1 MAMFFRNAVLPQQDI
16 NLAEPYEGTY
26 PRRNS
31 IQRNS
36 EQNSDQGSDHS
47 SAEGD
52 GDGRNNE
59 EEKKRKDASSQA
71 KLSLMR
77 KKRER
82 ITRMRKHQKRVDTS
96 TGVLAVLGIV
106 LAFIELE
113 NNYSNVGKER
123 NESSP
128 TGTGLRVLVSLST
141 LALMTSIVLHYLL
154 NFHIA
159 RERQT
164 NSEEVGNHFLFSP
177 FLKWMC
183 VELIICS
190 VHCPPGIDHELTFTQ
205 LRGSLVL
212 SLDGMLATLMLLRVY
227 IVFRLVRVYSR
238 WANDHADECCQI
250 FGCHSNTLFVLKS
263 LFKERPFMTLGVSM
277 CLSITIFGMA
287 TRTFERPYN
296 DENGRKMDFDYVWN
310 AMWMIVITMTTV
322 GYGDFYPQ
330 THMGRFVVVIAC
342 FCGVFLVSMM
352 VVTLTESS
360 EFSKSERRAYEILS
374 RLKAKDE
381 SKHYAE
387 RVVKESVL
395 LWTFK
400 RHKAKKDKLQLKY
413 MQMINVLKRFKE
425 KQEEWQTYEAPTE
438 EMLRQLTEKI
448 DVDLEELKS
457 LIASLIEIEQRLK
470 KVEDF
475 QEKSLEATNLAI
487 MHLNDLKR
495 QLNGE
500 Q

>member
-1 MAMFFRNAVLPQQDI
+1 MAVLIRNALIPRQDI
-16 NLAEPYEGTY
+16 NMANAYEPGY

-31 IQRNS
+31 LLRG
-36 EQNSDQGSDHS
+36 SDRDSDPASDHS
-47 SAEGD
+47 SAD
-52 GDGRNNE
+52 GDNEGKYNE
-59 EEKKRKDASSQA
+59 EDKKRRDESITKKAN
-71 KLSLMR
+71 LMR
-77 KKRER
+77 RKRER
-82 ITRMRKHQKRVDTS
+82 ITVLRRRQKLVDS
-96 TGVLAVLGIV
+96 LSGIMAVIGVV
-106 LAFIELE
+106 LAFVELE
-113 NNYSNVGKER
+113 DNYSNVGKER
-123 NESSP
+123 NESST
-128 TGTGLRVLVSLST
+128 TGTVLRVIVSLST
-141 LALMTSIVLHYLL
+141 SILMTLIVIHYVY

-164 NSEEVGNHFLFSP
+164 NSEEVGKSFFSSP
-177 FLKWMC
+177 YFKWMWC
-183 VELIICS
+183 ELAICAI
-190 VHCPPGIDHELTFTQ
+190 HCPPEVDIELSFKQ
-205 LRGSLVL
+205 LRGNLHL
-212 SLDGMLATLMLLRVY
+212 SLDAILTTLMLLRVY
-227 IVFRLVRVYSR
+227 IVFRIVRVYSR
-238 WANDHADECCQI
+238 WANDHADECCQT
-250 FGCHSNTLFVLKS
+250 FGCSSNTLFVLKS
-263 LFKERPFMTLGVSM
+263 LFKERPFLTLGVSM

-296 DENGRKMDFDYVWN
+296 DDNGRKMDFDYVWN

-381 SKHYAE
+381 SKHFAE
-387 RVVKESVL
+387 RAVKEAML
-395 LWTFK
+395 YYRMK
-400 RHKAKKDKLQLKY
+400 RQGVKKEKIQLKF
-413 MQMINVLKRFKE
+413 MQMINVLKRFRE

>member
-1 MAMFFRNAVLPQQDI
+1 MAMFFRNALPMQDI

-31 IQRNS
+31 IQKNS
-36 EQNSDQGSDHS
+36 EQNSDQGSDRS
-47 SAEGD
+47 SAEGE

-59 EEKKRKDASSQA
+59 EEKKRKEASNQA
-71 KLSLMR
+71 KANLML

-82 ITRMRKHQKRVDTS
+82 ITRLRKHQKRVDTI
-96 TGVLAVLGIV
+96 TGILATLGIII
-106 LAFIELE
+106 AFIELE

-123 NESSP
+123 NESSSL
-128 TGTGLRVLVSLST
+128 GTALRVMVSIST
-141 LALMTSIVLHYLL
+141 LALMTSIVLHYIY

-164 NSEEVGNHFLFSP
+164 NSEEVGTHFLLSP
-177 FLKWMC
+177 YIKWMC
-183 VELIICS
+183 VELVICS
-190 VHCPPGIDHELTFTQ
+190 VHCPPGADHEISFKQ
-205 LRGSLVL
+205 LRGHLML
-212 SLDGMLATLMLLRVY
+212 SLDAMLTTLMLLRVY

-250 FGCHSNTLFVLKS
+250 FGCNSTTLFVLKS
-263 LFKERPFMTLGVSM
+263 LFKERPFLTLGVSM

-296 DENGRKMDFDYVWN
+296 DENGKKMDFDYVWN

-381 SKHYAE
+381 SRHYAE
-387 RVVKESVL
+387 RTVKEAIL
-395 LWTFK
+395 YYHLK
-400 RHKAKKDKLQLKY
+400 IHKAKKNKLQLKF
-413 MQMINVLKRFKE
+413 MQMINALRRFKD

>member
-1 MAMFFRNAVLPQQDI
+1 MAMFLHNAAFAQQDI
-16 NLAEPYEGTY
+16 NVAVPYDGLY

-31 IQRNS
+31 VQRNS

-47 SAEGD
+47 SAEGE

-59 EEKKRKDASSQA
+59 EEKKRRDACTIA
-71 KLSLMR
+71 KQNLMS

-82 ITRMRKHQKRVDTS
+82 ITRLRRHQKRVDTAS
-96 TGVLAVLGIV
+96 GITATLGII

-113 NNYSNVGKER
+113 NNYSDVGKER
-123 NESSP
+123 NESSSM
-128 TGTGLRVLVSLST
+128 GTGLRVLVSLST
-141 LALMTSIVLHYLL
+141 LMLMTSIIVHHIY

-164 NSEEVGNHFLFSP
+164 NSEEVGRHFILSP
-177 FLKWMC
+177 YFKWMF
-183 VELIICS
+183 VELVICS
-190 VHCPPGIDHELTFTQ
+190 IHCPPGIDHEISFKQ
-205 LRGSLVL
+205 LRGNLIL
-212 SLDGMLATLMLLRVY
+212 SLDALLTTIMLVRVY
-227 IVFRLVRVYSR
+227 LVFRLVRIYSR
-238 WANDHADECCQI
+238 WANDHADECCE
-250 FGCHSNTLFVLKS
+250 FYGCHSNILFVLKS
-263 LFKERPFMTLGVSM
+263 LFKERPFLTLGVSM

-296 DENGRKMDFDYVWN
+296 DANGRKMDFDYVWN

-387 RVVKESVL
+387 RTVKEAML
-395 LWTFK
+395 YFRLK
-400 RHKAKKDKLQLKY
+400 NRKAKKSKLQLKY
-413 MQMINVLKRFKE
+413 MQMINALRRFKD
-425 KQEEWQTYEAPTE
+425 KKEEWQTYEAPTE

>member
-1 MAMFFRNAVLPQQDI
+1 MAMFLHNAALAQQDMNVPI
-16 NLAEPYEGTY
+16 PFEGTY

-59 EEKKRKDASSQA
+59 EDKKRKDAFTQA
-71 KLSLMR
+71 KAGLMR

-82 ITRMRKHQKRVDTS
+82 IVHLRRHQKIVDS
-96 TGVLAVLGIV
+96 SSGVLAVLGIV

-113 NNYSNVGKER
+113 NNYSNEGKER

-128 TGTGLRVLVSLST
+128 MGIGLRVLVSIST
-141 LALMTSIVLHYLL
+141 CMLMTSIVLHYVY

-164 NSEEVGNHFLFSP
+164 DSEEVGRHFLLSP
-177 FLKWMC
+177 YLKWMFI
-183 VELIICS
+183 ELVICAI
-190 VHCPPGIDHELTFTQ
+190 HCPPGVDYELNFKQ

-212 SLDGMLATLMLLRVY
+212 SLDAMMTSLMLTRVY
-227 IVFRLVRVYSR
+227 LVFRIVRIYSR

-296 DENGRKMDFDYVWN
+296 DDNGHKMDFDYVWN

-387 RVVKESVL
+387 RAAKEAML
-395 LWTFK
+395 YFHLK

-413 MQMINVLKRFKE
+413 MQMINFLKRFKE

>member
-1 MAMFFRNAVLPQQDI
+1 MAVFLQHAVLPQDI
-16 NLAEPYEGTY
+16 NMAAPYDGLY

-31 IQRNS
+31 IQKNS
-36 EQNSDQGSDHS
+36 EQNSDQGSDRS
-47 SAEGD
+47 SVEGD

-59 EEKKRKDASSQA
+59 EDKRRREASSLA
-71 KLSLMR
+71 KANLMR

-82 ITRMRKHQKRVDTS
+82 ITRMRRHQKIVDTTS
-96 TGVLAVLGIV
+96 GVMAVLGIV

-113 NNYSNVGKER
+113 DNYSNEGKER

-128 TGTGLRVLVSLST
+128 TGIGLRVVVSIST
-141 LALMTSIVLHYLL
+141 ITLMISVILHYIY
-154 NFHIA
+154 NYHIA

-164 NSEEVGNHFLFSP
+164 NSEEVGRHFLLSP
-177 FLKWMC
+177 YFKWMWL
-183 VELIICS
+183 ELMICII
-190 VHCPPGIDHELTFTQ
+190 HCPPGVDHEMSFKQ
-205 LRGSLVL
+205 LRGTLVL
-212 SLDGMLATLMLLRVY
+212 SLDAMLTTLMLLRVY
-227 IVFRLVRVYSR
+227 IVFRLVRIYSR
-238 WANDHADECCQI
+238 WANDHADECCQM
-250 FGCHSNTLFVLKS
+250 FGCNSSTLFVLKS
-263 LFKERPFMTLGVSM
+263 LFKERPFLTLGVSM
-277 CLSITIFGMA
+277 CLSITIFGFA

-296 DENGRKMDFDYVWN
+296 DDNGRKMDFDYVWN

-322 GYGDFYPQ
+322 GYGDFFPQ

-387 RVVKESVL
+387 RAVKEAVL
-395 LWTFK
+395 YYRLK
-400 RHKAKKDKLQLKY
+400 RLGAKKDKIQLKY